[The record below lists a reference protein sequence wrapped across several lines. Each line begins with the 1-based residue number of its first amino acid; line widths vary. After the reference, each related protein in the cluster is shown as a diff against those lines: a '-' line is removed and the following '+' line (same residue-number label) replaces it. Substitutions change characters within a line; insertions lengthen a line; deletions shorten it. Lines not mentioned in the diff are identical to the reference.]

1 MYNSQYLMGQLTN
14 EERLLVNSEVEKRR
28 KSAATAYILWVF
40 FGFVGGHRFY
50 FGKTGSGIAMALIT
64 ILTLGIGMIVTGIW
78 ALVDVF
84 LISGWLREDVEQIEY
99 EVGQSILAQRQ
110 ATQY

>member
-1 MYNSQYLMGQLTN
+1 MGQLTN

-40 FGFVGGHRFY
+40 LGLVGGHRFY

-84 LISGWLREDVEQIEY
+84 LISGWLREDVEQIEC
-99 EVGQSILAQRQ
+99 EVAQSLLAQRQ